1 MTRQQPQVRLI
12 VQGRSGLIAALAGG
26 LVVAGLGIWLV
37 IAILPRL
44 LHTPVRPAGTPA
56 EPAVAGTATTETRR
70 INATLFYVSA
80 DGTELVPVAR
90 EVPYAATP
98 AEQARRIAEA
108 QLQPPPEGMATA
120 IPDGTTVR
128 AVYLTARGEAYVDVS
143 RELVT
148 GHRGGSLAE
157 ALTLYAIVNAMVVNL
172 PDVSAV
178 QILVDGHEVDTLAG
192 HFDLR
197 HPLRLSPLCRSG
209 AAIQPAGFHLPI
221 SASHARNSK

>member
-1 MTRQQPQVRLI
+1 MTGRQPQVRLI

-26 LVVAGLGIWLV
+26 LFVAGLGIWLV

-44 LHTPVRPAGTPA
+44 LHTPVQPAGTPV
-56 EPAVAGTATTETRR
+56 EPAVAGAAAAETRR

-80 DGTELVPVAR
+80 DGTELVPIAR
-90 EVPYAATP
+90 EVLYAATP

-128 AVYLTARGEAYVDVS
+128 AVYLTSRGEAFVDLS
-143 RELVT
+143 REVVT

-157 ALTLYAIVNAMVVNL
+157 ALTVYAIVNAMVVNL

-178 QILVDGHEVDTLAG
+178 QILVDGQEVDTLAG
-192 HFDLR
+192 HLDLR
-197 HPLRLSPLCRSG
+197 HPLRRSTLWVQKG
-209 AAIQPAGFHLPI
+209 Q
-221 SASHARNSK
+221 

>member
-80 DGTELVPVAR
+80 DGTELTGRLLWSSPG
-90 EVPYAATP
+90 TP
-98 AEQARRIAEA
+98 ACRAARR
-108 QLQPPPEGMATA
+108 PMPSTRPS
-120 IPDGTTVR
+120 
-128 AVYLTARGEAYVDVS
+128 ARPGRICCAS
-143 RELVT
+143 
-148 GHRGGSLAE
+148 
-157 ALTLYAIVNAMVVNL
+157 
-172 PDVSAV
+172 
-178 QILVDGHEVDTLAG
+178 
-192 HFDLR
+192 
-197 HPLRLSPLCRSG
+197 SG
-209 AAIQPAGFHLPI
+209 RI
-221 SASHARNSK
+221 